1 MRRLAQGHLDTP
13 LGGAG
18 DRTRNLQVTIRPA
31 LPPVP
36 HAAAATSLWLCE
48 HQTVFVKYCSAL
60 WEEDLKVAVDQPVGL
75 EVVIVFSERVD
86 QLLCH
91 LHNGRL
97 ELPSGQ
103 GGSMHIFDQK
113 LRQ

>member
-1 MRRLAQGHLDTP
+1 MQGGTASWSGAVRVRRLAQGHLDTP

-18 DRTRNLQVTIRPA
+18 DRTSELQVTIRPA

-75 EVVIVFSERVD
+75 EVVIILAERVD
-86 QLLCH
+86 ELLRYLATAETGH
-91 LHNGRL
+91 MTL
-97 ELPSGQ
+97 
-103 GGSMHIFDQK
+103 I
-113 LRQ
+113 